1 MLSTNSDAPAP
12 SNRYSVT
19 YRGMLPCYSGTISFT
34 NDQFASQTRL
44 WIAPEYESY
53 LRNQGLTKE

>member
-1 MLSTNSDAPAP
+1 
-12 SNRYSVT
+12 
-19 YRGMLPCYSGTISFT
+19 MLPCYSGTISFT

-53 LRNQGLTKE
+53 LRNQGLTKD